1 MAGGA
6 PGSREHWGKK
16 NLGSAEEGKA
26 KEAKEAKE
34 ERAQGAPSLGKE
46 HVGQEQAWADDTA
59 LVPALPVSLDDLGP
73 VPVIPG
79 LSFPICGICGLVQ
92 LISVICLLTS

>member
-6 PGSREHWGKK
+6 PRSREHWGRK
-16 NLGSAEEGKA
+16 NMGSAEL
-26 KEAKEAKE
+26 AKE

-59 LVPALPVSLDDLGP
+59 LVPALSVSLDDLGP

-79 LSFPICGICGLVQ
+79 LSFPICEYVVWP
-92 LISVICLLTS
+92 S